1 MKRLLAV
8 CLLFIFTSG
17 YWFYKIG
24 LAGEEKNVLGVRQI
38 QKNQAI
44 NVSFSLGENRFTL
57 FGYSSPQAQVTLD
70 GMGVFDQTQADYRG
84 YFEFVNRFSP
94 FSPREACLTAKDQ
107 FGRVSAPVCLP
118 AFPTDKN
125 VTIGPVVMPPT
136 LSLDKSD
143 YYVGDEVILSGQT
156 IPNSDVNLSM
166 FTDDVNN
173 RSGPAAALLPVSAQ
187 PASSERDLR
196 AAVDPPARAT
206 RPIFDFFV
214 KSAYAFNIPE
224 LDSKSDSKGNFSI
237 ALPSASNKTYRF
249 FTQTNFLQELSPRS
263 LTLNLKIL
271 PLWMIVVKFFLLVFN
286 LLKPFWLEF
295 LLVIEV
301 AVLIHLFLRYFFHPY
316 QIITDKA
323 IAVRDSLSLEIT
335 EHSLLVPD
343 TTMK

>member
-1 MKRLLAV
+1 MKRLLV
-8 CLLFIFTSG
+8 GCLIFLLTAS
-17 YWFYKIG
+17 YWFSKIN
-24 LAGEEKNVLGVRQI
+24 LPKEEKNVLGARQI
-38 QKNQAI
+38 QKSQAI

-107 FGRVSAPVCLP
+107 FGRLSTPVCLP

-125 VTIGPVVMPPT
+125 VTIGPVIMPPT

-143 YYVGDEVILSGQT
+143 YYVGDEVVLSGQT

-166 FTDDVNN
+166 FTDDKSTKTGGAGGGVHGNLPAGRQARN
-173 RSGPAAALLPVSAQ
+173 FRSIDGEES
-187 PASSERDLR
+187 RG
-196 AAVDPPARAT
+196 
-206 RPIFDFFV
+206 RPRFGINIF
-214 KSAYAFNIPE
+214 KPAYAFTLPE
-224 LDSKSDSKGNFSI
+224 LSSKSDTKGNFSI
-237 ALPSASNKTYRF
+237 ALPSSSDKSYRF
-249 FTQTNFLQELSPRS
+249 FTQTNFLQELSPKS

-271 PLWMIVVKFFLLVFN
+271 PLWMIIIKFFLFLFS

-301 AVLIHLFLRYFFHPY
+301 GVLIYFFLHYFFHPY

-323 IAVRDSLSLEIT
+323 ITVRDNLALESIN
-335 EHSLLVPD
+335 
-343 TTMK
+343 KFKI

>member
-107 FGRVSAPVCLP
+107 FGRLSAPVCLP

-166 FTDDVNN
+166 FTKDGGKTTGVETAGLPTA
-173 RSGPAAALLPVSAQ
+173 RRYSRALTGGKSRQAPLFSLIKPAQ
-187 PASSERDLR
+187 
-196 AAVDPPARAT
+196 
-206 RPIFDFFV
+206 
-214 KSAYAFNIPE
+214 AFTLPE
-224 LDSKSDSKGNFSI
+224 LSSKSDTKGNFSI
-237 ALPSASNKTYRF
+237 ALPSASNKNYRF
-249 FTQTNFLQELSPRS
+249 FTRTNFLQELSPRS

-271 PLWMIVVKFFLLVFN
+271 PLWMMIIKFFLLVFN

-301 AVLIHLFLRYFFHPY
+301 AVLIHLFLHYFFHPY

-323 IAVRDSLSLEIT
+323 ITVRENLSLEIT
-335 EHSLLVPD
+335 DHSLLIPE
-343 TTMK
+343 KN